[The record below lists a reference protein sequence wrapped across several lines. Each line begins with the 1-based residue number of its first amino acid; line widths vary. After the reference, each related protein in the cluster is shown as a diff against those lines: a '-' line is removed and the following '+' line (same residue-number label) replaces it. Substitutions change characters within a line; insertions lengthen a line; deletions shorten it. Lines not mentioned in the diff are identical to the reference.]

1 MTKVL
6 VVDDDATARIL
17 LRAALRQANFDVTLA
32 VDGEDALRQFR
43 AQPCDLVM
51 LDVEMPDM
59 SGYEV
64 CTTMRAE
71 AGDLL
76 PIVMVTGM
84 DDLESVQKAYDSG
97 ATDFIAKPINRA
109 LIAHRV
115 RYLMRA
121 HQAMLDLRNAN
132 ARNAAILQALPDLL
146 LEIGIDGRIV
156 ACHVPDTP
164 ASLEPISGSWAGQTV
179 LDAFPQDVAEVFMTA
194 LAEAGTTGRSI
205 GSQFELK
212 VGAGSLWFELSLS
225 RKAVTT
231 GQQPHVIALLRD
243 ITARKMA
250 ERSILR
256 LAHFDSLTGL
266 PNRQAFL
273 ERVSREIQRADR
285 DGTQLAV
292 LFLDLDGFKD
302 INDRHGHGAGDQLL
316 QSVADRLR
324 DCVRSSDMTSRVAD
338 ETADDVE
345 FARLGGDEFTALVVN
360 LSCPE
365 DALSVARRVL
375 EQMERPFS
383 LEDGEVALS
392 TSIGVAN
399 FPLAGM
405 DALTLLKHADAAMY
419 AAKASGRGRY
429 ALYSPGPEPREP
441 FPSDTSRKRT
451 VSSEAR

>member
-1 MTKVL
+1 MT
-6 VVDDDATARIL
+6 
-17 LRAALRQANFDVTLA
+17 A
-32 VDGEDALRQFR
+32 V
-43 AQPCDLVM
+43 
-51 LDVEMPDM
+51 
-59 SGYEV
+59 
-64 CTTMRAE
+64 AE
-71 AGDLL
+71 AG
-76 PIVMVTGM
+76 M
-84 DDLESVQKAYDSG
+84 
-97 ATDFIAKPINRA
+97 
-109 LIAHRV
+109 
-115 RYLMRA
+115 
-121 HQAMLDLRNAN
+121 
-132 ARNAAILQALPDLL
+132 
-146 LEIGIDGRIV
+146 
-156 ACHVPDTP
+156 
-164 ASLEPISGSWAGQTV
+164 
-179 LDAFPQDVAEVFMTA
+179 
-194 LAEAGTTGRSI
+194 TGRSI

-292 LFLDLDGFKD
+292 LFLDLDGFKHV
-302 INDRHGHGAGDQLL
+302 NDRHGHGAGDQLL

-324 DCVRSSDMTSRVAD
+324 DCVRPSDMMSRVAD
-338 ETADDVE
+338 ETPNDVE

-360 LSCPE
+360 LRSPE

-375 EQMERPFS
+375 EQMERPFW
-383 LEDGEVALS
+383 LEDGEVALT

-399 FPLAGM
+399 FPVAGK

-419 AAKASGRGRY
+419 AAKTSGRGRY
-429 ALYSPGPEPREP
+429 ALYSP
-441 FPSDTSRKRT
+441 
-451 VSSEAR
+451 